1 MSKESKSAFIE
12 ITIILVT
19 VPAFFALAAW
29 CLVSSW

>member
-12 ITIILVT
+12 IAIILVT

-29 CLVSSW
+29 ALISS